1 MGFTCQSNETVD
13 ANPWPLALAFMC
25 VDLKPMASWPTNDF
39 VLSVSLY
46 FHLSV
51 FSLTSV
57 TTHESRRYN
66 SMSDPFLQWP

>member
-1 MGFTCQSNETVD
+1 MGFTCQSSETVD
-13 ANPWPLALAFMC
+13 ATEWPFAFMS
-25 VDLKPMASWPTNDF
+25 VDLEPMASWPTNDF

-57 TTHESRRYN
+57 APRESGRYN